1 MVILSSRI
9 QDAKKHFQTFQSTVC
24 PNVLFWDFPSYSV
37 GREDLGGADSL
48 RRPSMLGKKEINEEN
63 LGLKLVTSDSTILE
77 IYQQVESKAENIK

>member
-1 MVILSSRI
+1 MG
-9 QDAKKHFQTFQSTVC
+9 
-24 PNVLFWDFPSYSV
+24 WDFPSYRE

-48 RRPSMLGKKEINEEN
+48 RRPSILGKKEINEEN